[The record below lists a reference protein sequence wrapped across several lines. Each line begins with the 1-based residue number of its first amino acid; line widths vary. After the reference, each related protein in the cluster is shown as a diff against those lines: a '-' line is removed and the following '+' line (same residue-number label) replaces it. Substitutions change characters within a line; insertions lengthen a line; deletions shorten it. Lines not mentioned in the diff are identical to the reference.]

1 MKVLLLAVSLILVSS
16 MQSFSQMHDKPPHH
30 MRDKLIQLEK
40 IKLIESL
47 DMDEETTLKF
57 FSRRNELQNKI
68 DKLTE
73 RADKIITQMEIIFK
87 AGKVYTEAEL
97 KSLVKEAN
105 TINIEIAQTKSD
117 FINSLDDILT
127 TEQIAKLIIFERRF
141 KDELKRAMFKG
152 RKHKNQD

>member
-1 MKVLLLAVSLILVSS
+1 MKVLLLAVSLIIVSS
-16 MQSFSQMHDKPPHH
+16 IQSFSQMHDKPPHH

-47 DMDEETTLKF
+47 EMDEETTLRF

-73 RADKIITQMEIIFK
+73 RAGKIITQMENIFK
-87 AGKVYTEAEL
+87 ADEDYNEAEL
-97 KSLVKEAN
+97 KSLIEEAN
-105 TINIEIAQTKSD
+105 TINTEIAQTRSD

-127 TEQIAKLIIFERRF
+127 TEQIAKFIVFERRF
-141 KDELKRAMFKG
+141 KNELKRAMFKG
-152 RKHKNQD
+152 KKHKIED